1 MSIGFRFGYI
11 TKEFVIRLATRA
23 GTMPP
28 RKHTVPVALVRLGTA
43 IEEDAND
50 TNFTP
55 GCCCV
60 ERAKALVI
68 PRRKIGATIKP
79 VMDRADVPGTG
90 GVAELLD
97 EFSRLGEGLEGRRDD
112 RRGKNLA
119 ASDVQGL
126 GTANNRSHCAR
137 GDR

>member
-1 MSIGFRFGYI
+1 
-11 TKEFVIRLATRA
+11 
-23 GTMPP
+23 MPP
-28 RKHTVPVALVRLGTA
+28 RKHTVPVALVRVGNA
-43 IEEDAND
+43 IEEDTND

-90 GVAELLD
+90 GFAELLD
-97 EFSRLGEGLEGRRDD
+97 EFSRLGEGLEWRCDD
-112 RRGKNLA
+112 RRGKKPA
-119 ASDVQGL
+119 ASGVRGR
-126 GTANNRSHCAR
+126 GSTNNRSQCAR